1 MNKKSQRSERGR
13 SVFLLRD
20 SGGEHEMTPGKYV
33 EWAQRVSKS
42 LGLKFSGTAKEIKRL
57 MRERVPVSGDLFFD
71 YCVSGDLLS
80 RPALDACRDEI
91 RRDLNISHLLIP
103 RRDRLARPGDA
114 SDAVRM
120 ENELRHLGVTLMFL
134 SVTLDPLK
142 RGQRQ
147 DVDEA
152 IASYIDYHKSGEFL
166 DEHAEK
172 MIYAHL
178 ELTSE
183 GFSSG
188 GVPPFG
194 FQRYL
199 VRNDGTVIRPL
210 EKGEIM
216 RLKGH
221 HVAWLPR
228 SESEIN
234 LIRRILG
241 MLKDTPAS
249 QIARILTEEGI
260 PSPGVELSR
269 TDNGVKHLVSGIWH
283 ATTITGLAR
292 NPFITRAMK
301 TYRRRSMGKHR
312 RMTPEGPR
320 PLEEVE
326 FVSDTKTKVITN
338 PNSSVVSAMGAGGI
352 EPILSAE
359 DADQLDKI
367 LDQRAGT
374 QRGKPRSRDP
384 SRNPLGG
391 RIYDLNCTWPM
402 YRVPYQKTFRYICG
416 FYQQSHGQQCSHNHV
431 DGPTATKLAL
441 AAINQRL
448 LIPDIRR
455 KLETKIRTALAERSK
470 PEQFEA
476 VLACKRTELKQA
488 GVQLAK
494 ATENLTLAKTPEL
507 FQLMT
512 PVVEKL
518 AANETRLGHEVSA
531 LSAKAAVTDSS
542 RDVLEEALRC
552 ADQLP
557 SLAQEPED
565 FSKIAELFRAI
576 NLQLFVRF
584 HAVQKAKRIEH
595 KQSGG
600 VLTWGDTP
608 SPIEKYSG
616 PTSRR
621 ALQASVSVEMKSPE
635 GESPSGLDSDPDSGG
650 KAESLGNGSRDDSR
664 CTLVNETA
672 GVVLV
677 LGLFPQIIHFDGDA
691 VTQLIEPGL
700 YAKR

>member
-13 SVFLLRD
+13 AVFLLRD

-42 LGLKFSGTAKEIKRL
+42 LDLKFSGTPKEIKRMML
-57 MRERVPVSGDLFFD
+57 ERVSVSGDLFLD
-71 YCVSGDLLS
+71 YCVKGDQLS

-103 RRDRLARPGDA
+103 RRDRFARPDDA
-114 SDAVRM
+114 FDGVRM
-120 ENELRHLGVTLMFL
+120 EKELRLLGVTLVFMNL
-134 SVTLDPLK
+134 TLGPLK

-147 DVDEA
+147 DVGEA
-152 IASYIDYHKSGEFL
+152 MASYIDYHKSGEFL

-210 EKGEIM
+210 EKGEVM

-228 SESEIN
+228 SESEMK
-234 LIRRILG
+234 LLGRILA
-241 MLKDTPAS
+241 MVKAMPAS
-249 QIARILTEEGI
+249 QVACILTAEGI
-260 PSPGVELSR
+260 PSPGADLVR
-269 TDNGVKHLVSGIWH
+269 TDNGVAHQVSGVWH
-283 ATTITGLAR
+283 STTITGLAR
-292 NPFITRAMK
+292 NPFITHAMK
-301 TYRRRSMGKHR
+301 SYGRRSMGNHR
-312 RMTPEGPR
+312 RMTSEGPR
-320 PLEEVE
+320 PLEEDE
-326 FVSDTKTKVITN
+326 FLTDTKTKVIAN
-338 PNSSVVSAMGAGGI
+338 PKSSVVSAMGAGGVQ
-352 EPILSAE
+352 PILSAE
-359 DADQLDKI
+359 DADQLEKI

-402 YRVPYQKTFRYICG
+402 YRVPYQKTFRYTCG
-416 FYQQSHGQQCSHNHV
+416 FYQQTHGQQCSHNHV
-431 DGPTATKLAL
+431 DGPTATRLAL
-441 AAINQRL
+441 AAIRQRL
-448 LIPDIRR
+448 LVPNVRQQIEARVQS
-455 KLETKIRTALAERSK
+455 ALAERRDPK
-470 PEQFEA
+470 LFEA
-476 VLACKRTELKQA
+476 ELARQRAELRQVEA
-488 GVQLAK
+488 QRAK
-494 ATENLTLAKTPEL
+494 ATRNLALADTTEL
-507 FQLMT
+507 FQDLK
-512 PVVEKL
+512 PIVEEF
-518 AANETRLGHEVSA
+518 ASRETRLRQQIAELA
-531 LSAKAAVTDSS
+531 AQAAVTDPT
-542 RDVLEEALRC
+542 RDLVEEAFRFAEELPKL
-552 ADQLP
+552 ADDP
-557 SLAQEPED
+557 D
-565 FSKIAELFRAI
+565 NFSKVSELFSTI
-576 NLQLFVRF
+576 NLQMFVHF

-621 ALQASVSVEMKSPE
+621 ALQASVSVERKSPE
-635 GESPSGLDSDPDSGG
+635 GESPSGLDSDPDSGR
-650 KAESLGNGSRDDSR
+650 KAESLGNGSRDDR
-664 CTLVNETA
+664 
-672 GVVLV
+672 
-677 LGLFPQIIHFDGDA
+677 I
-691 VTQLIEPGL
+691 
-700 YAKR
+700 